1 MTAPPARPDPAAP
14 RPAASRATAR
24 PRAAS
29 PVVAVS
35 GYAGLDHAMLVP
47 RLPATDTTAIVQRR
61 LSDPWPGWG
70 GCGPYVARRLAAEGL
85 ATRLVTW
92 LGDDD
97 GGHAYRALLRRE
109 GVGVDGV
116 ALSATAPTPTTYLF
130 YEEGGRSVCF
140 YDPGAARDAG
150 LGTAQR
156 EALAAADW
164 LVLTVGPRPAAEALL
179 EGRGQRRLVWAVK
192 ADPDACPPPLVRRC
206 LAAASVVALS
216 AGERRFLE
224 AATAP
229 DDPFALLPPDA
240 VVFLTDGGRGVH
252 VRAGGREALV
262 PVDALPT
269 RDTTGAGDTFLAGAL
284 AALLRH
290 PPDAPGVGDRP
301 DPGGPCDLASAE
313 AAAEAGVRAA
323 RELLAARVAAA
334 GAGR

>member
-1 MTAPPARPDPAAP
+1 MTAPPAPPRPAAP
-14 RPAASRATAR
+14 RPAASRATA
-24 PRAAS
+24 PRSAA

-35 GYAGLDHAMLVP
+35 GYAGLDRAMLVP
-47 RLPATDTTAIVQRR
+47 RLPAADTTAIVQRR

-70 GCGPYVARRLAAEGL
+70 GCGPYVARQLAAEGL

-97 GGHAYRALLRRE
+97 GGRAYRALLQRE

-150 LGTAQR
+150 LGAAQR

-179 EGRGQRRLVWAVK
+179 EVLGERRLVWAVK

-229 DDPFALLPPDA
+229 DDPLALLPPDA
-240 VVFLTDGGRGVH
+240 VVFLTDGGRGVQ
-252 VRAGGREALV
+252 VRAGGREAHV

-284 AALLRH
+284 AALLR
-290 PPDAPGVGDRP
+290 DR
-301 DPGGPCDLASAE
+301 CDAE
-313 AAAEAGVRAA
+313 AAAAAGVRAA